1 MRINSQTTMVI
12 ELEDGL
18 TKRLEVESNLLCA
31 AGTGRLPE
39 QYACSIGGTM
49 EDFASLALKSRGTL

>member
-1 MRINSQTTMVI
+1 MRMNSQSTMVI

-18 TKRLEVESNLLCA
+18 IKRLEVESNLSCA

-39 QYACSIGGTM
+39 QYPCSIGGTM
-49 EDFASLALKSRGTL
+49 EDFASSALKSRGTL